1 MARKDI
7 CVIGMGRFGSAV
19 VSKLIEL
26 EQNVLAI
33 DRDEQKLIPLKDK
46 TTSSIILD
54 AADLNALVAAGVG
67 EIDTVIVGVGD
78 NIEIIAALLELKV
91 KHIIARAKTHRH
103 ARVLRQIGVDVII
116 RPEEESGTRTALI
129 ATNSNFINFSHSLRE
144 IGDGFVIGSTTVK
157 NIKYIGISLKD
168 LSLNKKGITI
178 VLVKNK
184 ENSVLPDG
192 LLKLQLDAVITI
204 VGKVENVTKFI
215 GLLNKNSDPVVKPKL
230 FATKNIKIK

>member
-157 NIKYIGISLKD
+157 NVKYIGISLKD

>member
-19 VSKLIEL
+19 ASKLIEL

-33 DRDEQKLIPLKDK
+33 DRDEQKLIQLKDK
-46 TTSSIILD
+46 TASSIILD

-67 EIDTVIVGVGD
+67 DIDTVIVGVGD
-78 NIEIIAALLELKV
+78 NIEIIAALLEMKV

-144 IGDGFVIGSTTVK
+144 IGDGFVIGSTTIK
-157 NIKYIGISLKD
+157 NDKYIGIPLKD
-168 LSLNKKGITI
+168 LSLNKKGISI
-178 VLVKNK
+178 VLVKNNQ
-184 ENSVLPDG
+184 NSILPDG
-192 LLKLQLDAVITI
+192 LVKLENDSIVTI

-215 GLLNKNSDPVVKPKL
+215 GLLNKHSEPKIKPKM
-230 FATKNIKIK
+230 FSTKNVKVK